1 MKKKG
6 AIELSMTTVIVIV
19 LGIVLLS
26 LGLIWVRNIFGQV
39 GGVSDDAFN
48 RANDLIGDLESF
60 EGSFLTVV
68 PDEIEISQG
77 GDDGIGVV
85 VNNEQE
91 TSIIVTITMS
101 SSDPEL
107 KCGFLDG
114 RELIGSTEQFTLDS
128 GKHKKFTA
136 GVKDLEGDL
145 RTTSCKI
152 KVLGTNEPDN
162 ERTLIVT
169 VKKQSSL
176 FG

>member
-85 VNNEQE
+85 INNE
-91 TSIIVTITMS
+91 V
-101 SSDPEL
+101 
-107 KCGFLDG
+107 
-114 RELIGSTEQFTLDS
+114 
-128 GKHKKFTA
+128 
-136 GVKDLEGDL
+136 VY
-145 RTTSCKI
+145 
-152 KVLGTNEPDN
+152 N
-162 ERTLIVT
+162 
-169 VKKQSSL
+169 
-176 FG
+176 